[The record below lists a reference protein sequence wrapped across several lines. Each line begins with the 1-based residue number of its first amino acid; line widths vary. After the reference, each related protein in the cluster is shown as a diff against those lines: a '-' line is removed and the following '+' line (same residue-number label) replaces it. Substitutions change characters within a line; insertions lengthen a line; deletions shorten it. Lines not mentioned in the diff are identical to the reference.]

1 MTNEEPVTMSNKSKS
16 NSPSSDGWHEWSRY
30 VLNELKRLN
39 RNYEKIQR
47 DIGVLRTDLAT
58 LKVKSGV
65 WGAAGA
71 MVPIAIMLIIQLL
84 K

>member
-1 MTNEEPVTMSNKSKS
+1 
-16 NSPSSDGWHEWSRY
+16 

-39 RNYEKIQR
+39 RNYESIQR
-47 DIGVLRTDLAT
+47 EIGVLRTELAT

-71 MVPIAIMLIIQLL
+71 MVPVAIMLIIQLL
-84 K
+84 R